1 MNLFL
6 NLRYGKGR
14 TRGHNCLECR
24 MISGDII
31 CSSWQVVIYL
41 IFQIAVIQRCS
52 YEEEKATKY
61 ANVKLVVG
69 FQS

>member
-1 MNLFL
+1 
-6 NLRYGKGR
+6 
-14 TRGHNCLECR
+14 

-31 CSSWQVVIYL
+31 CSSLQVVVIYL

-52 YEEEKATKY
+52 YEEDKATKY
-61 ANVKLVVG
+61 ANVKVVVG

>member
-1 MNLFL
+1 
-6 NLRYGKGR
+6 
-14 TRGHNCLECR
+14 

-31 CSSWQVVIYL
+31 CSSWQVVVICL

-61 ANVKLVVG
+61 ANAKLVVG